1 MSKERLNIGHEA
13 YSKNPE
19 AIREAG
25 EKAHER
31 LREDIERKAESA
43 PEKNIESARHEA
55 LEKAKSKEHKT
66 NSKERESRT
75 PETSPENVVT
85 KADRKASYDRT
96 MAEARSHMS
105 PASKAFSKVIH
116 QPAIEKVSAVA
127 GATIARPN
135 AILSGAM
142 FAFFLTLGVY
152 LIGRHLGYPLSGFET
167 IAAFIF
173 GWVLGITYDFLR
185 VMITGKKA

>member
-1 MSKERLNIGHEA
+1 MSQEKLNIGHEE

-19 AIREAG
+19 AMREAA
-25 EKAHER
+25 EAAHER

-43 PEKNIESARHEA
+43 PEKNVESARHEA
-55 LEKAKSKEHKT
+55 LEKAKTKELQADK
-66 NSKERESRT
+66 KESQPST
-75 PETSPENVVT
+75 PESSPESLVT
-85 KADRKASYDRT
+85 KADRKASYNRT
-96 MAEARSHMS
+96 MTEIQTHMS
-105 PASKAFSKVIH
+105 PTSRAFSKVIH
-116 QPAIEKVSAVA
+116 QPVIEKVSAAA

-135 AILSGAM
+135 ALLSGAM